1 MRIKK
6 EFRQPIEAGRLL
18 ILSPF
23 SNMENRVSSKRADRR
38 NRFVSALADEILVPY
53 AAPGSKTEALCKEL
67 LGKGRKVLTFD
78 YNYNKNLLALGAEI
92 IG

>member
-23 SNMENRVSSKRADRR
+23 SNRENRVSSKRADRR

-53 AAPGSKTEALCKEL
+53 ASPGSKTEALCKEL
-67 LGKGRKVLTFD
+67 LGKGRKVLTFNS
-78 YNYNKNLLALGAEI
+78 NYNKNLLALGAEI